1 MIRKIVRIHEE
12 KCNGCELCVKACH
25 EGAIVMVDGKARL
38 VSDKYCD
45 GFGDCLPACPTGAIE
60 IIERDADEYSQE
72 AVDERLKA
80 LAKSTAKTANE
91 AGFGMAP
98 PQGGCP
104 GKMQQVLKP
113 KAESKSESESSGS
126 VNDNVDGPMNM
137 PSELMQW
144 PVQLRLINPQASFLE
159 GADVLIAADCTAF
172 AYANIHQ
179 EFMKD
184 RVTIIGCPKLD
195 DQGANLE
202 KLTAIFK
209 GNRIKS
215 VLVLRMEVPCC
226 SGIVGVTKDAIQAS
240 GKVIP
245 YAEVTIST
253 KGERL

>member
-1 MIRKIVRIHEE
+1 MIRKIVKIHEE

-25 EGAIVMVDGKARL
+25 EGAIIMVDGRARL

-72 AVDERLKA
+72 AVDERLKE

-91 AGFGMAP
+91 AGFGMVP

-113 KAESKSESESSGS
+113 KQDSQANVQADKGGDVAGSGH
-126 VNDNVDGPMNM
+126 M

-144 PVQLRLINPQASFLE
+144 PVQLRLINPQAAFLE

-179 EFMKD
+179 DFMKD

-226 SGIVGVTKDAIQAS
+226 TGIVNVTKDAIQAS